1 MPKEIDELWEK
12 GKNIKDLGAE
22 LIDISL
28 PHTKYALPLITLLL
42 SRSFFKFSK
51 VRWC

>member
-12 GKNIKDLGAE
+12 GKMILKDLGAE

-28 PHTKYALPLITLLL
+28 PHTNATLCQLII
-42 SRSFFKFSK
+42 
-51 VRWC
+51 